1 MVVPA
6 VAHMTTS
13 APAPPAADGPMR
25 LRIERLLSSSPDPA
39 VLPELFDH
47 AGFLATVRELQALA
61 PDDLL
66 GKLVAGRFMLHP
78 YALPDDPDGLERS
91 CATCINYERHRRF
104 CNLPELMLPVEPAW
118 SCVVWR
124 L

>member
-1 MVVPA
+1 
-6 VAHMTTS
+6 MTST
-13 APAPPAADGPMR
+13 PDTHPADGPLR
-25 LRIERLLSSSPDPA
+25 QRIERLLSSSPDPA
-39 VLPELFDH
+39 VLPELFGH
-47 AGFLATVRELQALA
+47 AAFLATVRELQALP

-66 GKLVAGRFMLHP
+66 GKLVVGRFMLHP
-78 YALPDDPDGLERS
+78 YALPDDLDGLERS

-104 CNLPELMLPVEPAW
+104 CNLPELMLPVEPPW